1 MALLQCATFNQSV
14 RVGRRS
20 AIKVRHRSKLTA
32 VHEGYWAQRIVEN
45 GVGRLVD
52 SATTLERCS
61 ARARLGR
68 MRSFSLWIVAVAICL
83 HALSAHAQQRQ
94 SSHETVGT
102 GMVTVLT
109 DGIAEPNGQGTL
121 AVNELAERL
130 GQIGKMRV
138 LPIAGH
144 GGAENVRDLLYL
156 RGVDLAILNS
166 DILAYL
172 DQARQY
178 PDARRRIRYVTHL
191 LDQKVY
197 LLARKEF
204 SSIEDLRGRRVIVLS
219 RSGGSYTTAIALF
232 GLLKIEVTLQSPG
245 PDAVLG
251 DAGFPEFDAAL
262 LLSSELSRLRVG
274 AKLREDYRLLPI
286 TMTRALQ
293 MAYLPAVIEAQEIP
307 GIAVTERKLD
317 TVAVSTLLTVFDWN
331 PSHSRFHSVKNF
343 IGAFF
348 TALPELR
355 QQGSASVW
363 RRLNINA
370 RPPGWTRHVAADPS
384 RVLPKAQLAEL
395 TLVQRPQAA
404 LPVAT
409 PVEAVPTLAQKVKI
423 RLLGTRW
430 APLTDEHLPDG
441 GLITALLSGSLS
453 TAAGPRSEIDLRWAK
468 SPTTP
473 IQSLLGDTSI
483 DISFPWEG
491 ADCDRPNDL
500 IQASAVVCDNAL
512 FTDPLLQVVIGLF
525 TLSESTF
532 KFDTDESVFGKSI
545 CIPSDRDVSAFNAHG
560 RNWLSEKRIVLVRA
574 GTLLDCVSIVQRRE
588 ADAFVATDLEGQYVL
603 GRLGLGQMFRM
614 AVRPLGTRGVHAIVS
629 RENAHGF
636 ELIGTVNRGLKELKR
651 TEAYAA
657 IIRQHLLRVWDSRHV
672 TP

>member
-1 MALLQCATFNQSV
+1 V
-14 RVGRRS
+14 
-20 AIKVRHRSKLTA
+20 
-32 VHEGYWAQRIVEN
+32 
-45 GVGRLVD
+45 
-52 SATTLERCS
+52 
-61 ARARLGR
+61 
-68 MRSFSLWIVAVAICL
+68 
-83 HALSAHAQQRQ
+83 
-94 SSHETVGT
+94 
-102 GMVTVLT
+102 VTVLT

-204 SSIEDLRGRRVIVLS
+204 SNIEDLRGRRVIVLS

-245 PDAVLG
+245 PDAVIG
-251 DAGFPEFDAAL
+251 DAGFPDFDAAL
-262 LLSSELSRLRVG
+262 LLSGELSRLHVG
-274 AKLREDYRLLPI
+274 AQLREDYRLLPI
-286 TMTRALQ
+286 TMTQALQ

-384 RVLPKAQLAEL
+384 RVLPKTQLAEL

-409 PVEAVPTLAQKVKI
+409 PVEAAPTLAQKAKI

-430 APLTDEHLPDG
+430 APLTDEHLPDACTPSCRVRT
-441 GLITALLSGSLS
+441 LTASS
-453 TAAGPRSEIDLRWAK
+453 
-468 SPTTP
+468 
-473 IQSLLGDTSI
+473 
-483 DISFPWEG
+483 
-491 ADCDRPNDL
+491 
-500 IQASAVVCDNAL
+500 
-512 FTDPLLQVVIGLF
+512 
-525 TLSESTF
+525 
-532 KFDTDESVFGKSI
+532 
-545 CIPSDRDVSAFNAHG
+545 
-560 RNWLSEKRIVLVRA
+560 
-574 GTLLDCVSIVQRRE
+574 
-588 ADAFVATDLEGQYVL
+588 
-603 GRLGLGQMFRM
+603 
-614 AVRPLGTRGVHAIVS
+614 
-629 RENAHGF
+629 
-636 ELIGTVNRGLKELKR
+636 
-651 TEAYAA
+651 
-657 IIRQHLLRVWDSRHV
+657 
-672 TP
+672 

>member
-1 MALLQCATFNQSV
+1 M
-14 RVGRRS
+14 GRFS
-20 AIKVRHRSKLTA
+20 PL
-32 VHEGYWAQRIVEN
+32 IV
-45 GVGRLVD
+45 V
-52 SATTLERCS
+52 
-61 ARARLGR
+61 
-68 MRSFSLWIVAVAICL
+68 VAICL
-83 HALSAHAQQRQ
+83 HALSAQAQQRQ
-94 SSHETVGT
+94 SGHETVGT

-121 AVNELAERL
+121 AVNELAARL

-172 DQARQY
+172 DQVRKY

-197 LLARKEF
+197 LLARKQF
-204 SSIEDLRGRRVIVLS
+204 SNIEDLRGRKVVVLS
-219 RSGGSYTTAIALF
+219 QSGGSYTTAVALF
-232 GLLKIEVTLQSPG
+232 GLLKIEVTLQSPS

-251 DAGFPEFDAAL
+251 DAGFPDFDAAL
-262 LLSSELSRLRVG
+262 LLGSELSRLRLV
-274 AKLREDYRLLPI
+274 AQLREDFRLLPI
-286 TMTRALQ
+286 TMTQALQ
-293 MAYLPAVIEAQEIP
+293 TAYLPAVVEAQEIS
-307 GIAVTERKLD
+307 GFAATESKLD
-317 TVAVSTLLTVFDWN
+317 TVAVATLLTVFDWN

-355 QQGSASVW
+355 RQGPASVW
-363 RRLNINA
+363 RQLNIDA
-370 RPPGWTRHVAADPS
+370 RPPGWTRHVAADPN

-395 TLVQRPQAA
+395 ALVQRPQAA
-404 LPVAT
+404 PPVSNN
-409 PVEAVPTLAQKVKI
+409 VEAVPTVAQKAKI
-423 RLLGTRW
+423 RLLATRW
-430 APLTDEHLPDG
+430 TPLTDEHLPDG
-441 GLITALLSGSLS
+441 GLITALLNSSLS
-453 TAAGPRSEIDLRWAK
+453 TAASPRSEIDLRWAK

-500 IQASAVVCDNAL
+500 IQASAVLCDNAL

-525 TLSESTF
+525 TLSDSTF
-532 KFDTDESVFGKSI
+532 QFDTDESVFGKTI

-560 RNWLSEKRIVLVRA
+560 RNWLSEKKIVLVRA

-588 ADAFVATDLEGQYVL
+588 ADAFVATDLEGQFVL

-629 RENAHGF
+629 RDNAHGF

-657 IIRQHLLRVWDSRHV
+657 IIRQHLLRVWDSRNV

>member
-1 MALLQCATFNQSV
+1 LL
-14 RVGRRS
+14 
-20 AIKVRHRSKLTA
+20 
-32 VHEGYWAQRIVEN
+32 
-45 GVGRLVD
+45 D

-68 MRSFSLWIVAVAICL
+68 MRSFSLGIVAVAFCL

-94 SSHETVGT
+94 SGHETVGT

-204 SSIEDLRGRRVIVLS
+204 SNIEDLRGRRVVVLS
-219 RSGGSYTTAIALF
+219 GSGGSYTTAIALF

-251 DAGFPEFDAAL
+251 DAGFPDFDAAL
-262 LLSSELSRLRVG
+262 LLSSELARLRVG
-274 AKLREDYRLLPI
+274 ALREDFRLLPI
-286 TMTRALQ
+286 TMTQALQ
-293 MAYLPAVIEAQEIP
+293 KAYLPAVIEAQEIP
-307 GIAVTERKLD
+307 GIAVPERKLD

-331 PSHSRFHSVKNF
+331 LSHSRFHSVKNF

-355 QQGSASVW
+355 RQGSASAW

-370 RPPGWTRHVAADPS
+370 RPPGWTRHVAADPAL
-384 RVLPKAQLAEL
+384 VLTKAQLAEL
-395 TLVQRPQAA
+395 ALVQRPQAA
-404 LPVAT
+404 LSVPT
-409 PVEAVPTLAQKVKI
+409 PVEAVPTLAQRAKI
-423 RLLGTRW
+423 RLLATRW

-441 GLITALLSGSLS
+441 GLITALLSSSLS

-500 IQASAVVCDNAL
+500 IQASAVLCDNAL

-525 TLSESTF
+525 TLSDSTF

-560 RNWLSEKRIVLVRA
+560 RNWLSEKRIILVRP
-574 GTLLDCVSIVQRRE
+574 GTLLDCVSIVQRHE

-629 RENAHGF
+629 RENTHGF

-672 TP
+672 AP